1 MAHKRRV
8 TKEGRVNI
16 PVEYLEKFRIQEDDY
31 VTVDANRQ
39 CIMIKKFRDTNVC
52 AITGKTAS
60 HGKMVGEVF
69 ISEEGL
75 EQLKTELHLKEDG
88 SD

>member
-16 PVEYLEKFRIQEDDY
+16 PVEYMDKFRIQEDDY
-31 VTVDANRQ
+31 VEVSANKQ
-39 CIMIKKFRDTNVC
+39 GIIIKKYRESNVC
-52 AITGKTAS
+52 AITGKIAS
-60 HGKMVGEVF
+60 HGKTIGEVF

-75 EQLKTELHLKEDG
+75 ELLKNEFKKDG
-88 SD
+88 SV